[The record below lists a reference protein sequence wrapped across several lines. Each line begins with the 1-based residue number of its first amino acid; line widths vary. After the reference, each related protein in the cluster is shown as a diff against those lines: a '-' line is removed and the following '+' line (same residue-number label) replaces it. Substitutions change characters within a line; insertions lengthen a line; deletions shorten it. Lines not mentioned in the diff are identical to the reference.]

1 MNNLMVAGSCNI
13 RDLGGYQTKD
23 GHSTRRK
30 VFIRSGGLD
39 KVTAEGC
46 QFVRDYGIKTIIDV
60 RDEWEAKDF
69 PNVFAQASDMHYI
82 NLPLIG
88 NRLSQD
94 EDWKAASEKYSYL
107 YELYAYYLEQCQPQI
122 ATIIGAAAAGTGGT
136 IIQCYAGKDRTGLIA
151 ALILGAV
158 GVSTDDIVDDYAESG
173 LQIAHLVAERRL
185 YAVENGRNMQNFE
198 RDMASE
204 PETMANTLNYLNERY
219 GGVQDYLMRC
229 GVTDS
234 QLTELRRRFV
244 EAD

>member
-1 MNNLMVAGSCNI
+1 MRNLNVEGSCNV
-13 RDLGGYQTKD
+13 RDLGGYLTQD
-23 GHSTRRK
+23 GHSTRQK
-30 VFIRSGGLD
+30 VFIRSGGMD

-46 QFVRDYGIKTIIDV
+46 QTVRDYGIKTIIDL

-69 PNVFAQASDMHYI
+69 PNVFAQASEIKYV

-88 NRLSQD
+88 NRFSQD
-94 EDWKAASEKYSYL
+94 EAWKAASETYSHL
-107 YELYAYYLEQCQPQI
+107 YELYAYYLEQCKPQI

-151 ALILGAV
+151 ALVLGAV
-158 GVSTDDIVDDYAESG
+158 GVAPDDIVDDYAQSG

-204 PETMANTLNYLNERY
+204 PQTMTNTIHYLNERY
-219 GGVQDYLMRC
+219 GGVRDYLMRC

-234 QLTELRRRFV
+234 QFGELRRRFV
-244 EAD
+244 EVD